1 LGEAKMK
8 RLVLAV
14 ILILGSF
21 IFVFGDEEIIIG
33 RDEGDSMLIYPQQ
46 VEEGPDG
53 NIYVYDLAD
62 AFIKVYSPEGKF
74 LRKIGGKGQGPGEI
88 QRPGDA
94 SFGFTSDE
102 KLFFTEFFAGH
113 PWITFMELS
122 GKFHKVLKPEL
133 KEFFGVNRAFSLQD
147 RGFLAQFSF
156 TGLPEKRKDYFLHSS
171 PTELVI
177 LSPKG
182 RIISRIRK
190 TSYFTRISYFDGGRD
205 SPIPFTPVF
214 LWCPFKNNTVI
225 FTDGL
230 STRLKVYNYEGKL
243 IKEID
248 TPLSEP
254 AKVTKNDLDKWKR
267 IRKESIRD
275 KQWYNRFGTV
285 IEKYKKSI
293 YEKRPN
299 LEGISLTPDGNI
311 FVSGLWDDEEQKIN
325 YWLLDENGNVLAK
338 ISAEFSYLVISKHF
352 IFYRTTDEEGN
363 ILIHCLK
370 RGGTEK
376 EDLLR
381 LEKK

>member
-1 LGEAKMK
+1 MK
-8 RLVLAV
+8 QLILTAV
-14 ILILGSF
+14 IILGSF
-21 IFVFGDEEIIIG
+21 IFIFGDEEIIIG
-33 RDEGDSMLIYPQQ
+33 REQGDSMLIYPQQ
-46 VEEGPDG
+46 IEEGPDG

-62 AFIKVYSPEGKF
+62 AYIKVYAPEGKF

-102 KLFFTEFFAGH
+102 KLFFTEFFGGH

-122 GKFHKVLKPEL
+122 GKFHKVLKPEI
-133 KEFFGVNRAFSLQD
+133 KEFFGVSRAVSLQD
-147 RGFLAQFSF
+147 GGFLAQFWF
-156 TGLPEKRKDYFLHSS
+156 TGMPEKRKDYFLHSS

-177 LSPKG
+177 LSSKG

-205 SPIPFTPVF
+205 SPLPFTPVF

-230 STRLKVYNYEGKL
+230 STKLKVYDYEGKL
-243 IKEID
+243 IKEIS

-254 AKVTKNDLDKWKR
+254 EKVTKNDLNEWR
-267 IRKESIRD
+267 RRRKESIRD
-275 KQWYNRFGTV
+275 KHWYNQFGTV

-299 LEGISLTPDGNI
+299 LIGISLTPDGNI
-311 FVSGLWDDEEQKIN
+311 FISGPWDDEAQKRN
-325 YWLLDENGNVLAK
+325 YWLLDENGKTIAQIRTELPAMQ
-338 ISAEFSYLVISKHF
+338 ISKHF
-352 IFYRTTDEEGN
+352 LFYRTTDEEEN
-363 ILIHCLK
+363 ILIHCFK
-370 RGGTEK
+370 RKGTEK

>member
-1 LGEAKMK
+1 MRQLILTM
-8 RLVLAV
+8 

-21 IFVFGDEEIIIG
+21 IFIFGDEEIIIG
-33 RDEGDSMLIYPQQ
+33 REEGDSMLIYPQQ
-46 VEEGPDG
+46 AEEGPDG

-88 QRPGDA
+88 QRPEGV
-94 SFGFTSDE
+94 SFGFTLDE
-102 KLFFTEFFAGH
+102 KLFFTEFFGGH

-122 GKFHKVLKPEL
+122 GEFHKVLKPEL
-133 KEFFGVNRAFSLQD
+133 KEFFGVNRAISLPDGSYLTQ
-147 RGFLAQFSF
+147 LSF
-156 TGLPEKRKDYFLHSS
+156 IGRPEKRKDYFLHSS
-171 PTELVI
+171 PMELVI
-177 LSPKG
+177 LNSEG

-190 TSYFTRISYFDGGRD
+190 TNYFTRISYFDGGRD
-205 SPIPFTPVF
+205 SPIPFTPAF

-230 STRLKVYNYEGKL
+230 STRLKVYDYEGKL

-254 AKVTKNDLDKWKR
+254 EKVTKNDLDEWRR
-267 IRKESIRD
+267 IRKESVRD

-299 LEGISLTPDGNI
+299 LIGISLTPDGNI
-311 FVSGLWDDEEQKIN
+311 FISGLWDDEVQKIN
-325 YWLLDENGNVLAK
+325 YWLLDENGDTITK
-338 ISAEFSYLVISKHF
+338 ISTRYFDLEISKHF
-352 IFYRTTDEEGN
+352 VFYRTRDEEEN
-363 ILIHCLK
+363 ILVLCLK
-370 RGGTEK
+370 RTGTEK